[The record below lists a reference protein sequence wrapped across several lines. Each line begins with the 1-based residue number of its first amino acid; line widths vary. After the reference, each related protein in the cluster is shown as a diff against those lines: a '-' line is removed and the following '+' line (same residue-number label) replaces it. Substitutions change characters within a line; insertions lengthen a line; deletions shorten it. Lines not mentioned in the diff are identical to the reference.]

1 MGSHRSLLLNGHLTT
16 IRLATFTLVSGLA
29 TAPPLAFAD
38 EASSGETTWGLG
50 VGAVSSQEPYIDLD
64 RDNTALPLL
73 HFENRY
79 VRFFGSTLE
88 AKLPNLTLSETNQI
102 HFSLIGRWDGSG
114 YEPGDSWVLE
124 GMEERE
130 SGLWAGAKVE
140 WQTNVANISAD
151 WTHDI
156 ASNSK
161 GQRLNLGVDRSWQM
175 GAHLTLTPRIGATW
189 HDDNYVD
196 YYYGVRSN
204 EARFGR
210 PEYQGESGFNAE
222 VGLQSIYRF
231 NNHHSLMLD
240 VQATTIASEMKDSP
254 LVDDSTNNSVFLGY
268 MYHF

>member
-1 MGSHRSLLLNGHLTT
+1 MGSHQSLLLKGHLTSM
-16 IRLATFTLVSGLA
+16 RLATTAFISGLVIA
-29 TAPPLAFAD
+29 SPVAFAD
-38 EASSGETTWGLG
+38 EANSDETTWGLG
-50 VGAVSSQEPYIDLD
+50 VGAVSSQEPYTDVD

-73 HFENRY
+73 YVENRY
-79 VRFFGSTLE
+79 VRFFGTTLE
-88 AKLPNLTLSETNQI
+88 AKLPDLTLSESNQI
-102 HFSLIGRWDGSG
+102 NFSLIGRWDGSG

-140 WQTNVANISAD
+140 WQTSIANVSAD
-151 WTHDI
+151 WTHDV

-161 GQRLNLGVDRSWQM
+161 GQRLNLGLDRSWQM

-204 EARFGR
+204 EARPGR
-210 PEYQGESGFNAE
+210 PEYQGESSVSAE
-222 VGLQSIYRF
+222 IGLQSVYRF
-231 NNHHSLMLD
+231 NNHHSIMFD
-240 VQATTIASEMKDSP
+240 VQATTLASETKDSP
-254 LVDDSTNNSVFLGY
+254 LVDDSTINRVLLGY